1 VQDMI
6 HDLVAHHVAITSTL
20 AVIETDVPNRPPLQ
34 RLDRT
39 QSTLTP
45 AAWSSFLE
53 VRSRIAEKNDPL
65 RLAEFKKEMA
75 FERSFVK
82 AGGLLIAGCD
92 PTGYGGVVP
101 GYGDQRG
108 LELLV
113 EAGFTPLEAIQ
124 IATLNGARFLG
135 EDSTIGSIAAGKAAD
150 LIVLGGNPAQD
161 INDIEKV
168 ETVYK
173 DGVGYDPAKLTQS
186 VRGSVGL
193 R

>member
-1 VQDMI
+1 
-6 HDLVAHHVAITSTL
+6 
-20 AVIETDVPNRPPLQ
+20 
-34 RLDRT
+34 
-39 QSTLTP
+39 
-45 AAWSSFLE
+45 
-53 VRSRIAEKNDPL
+53 
-65 RLAEFKKEMA
+65 
-75 FERSFVK
+75 
-82 AGGLLIAGCD
+82 LIAGCD

-135 EDSTIGSIAAGKAAD
+135 EDASIGSIATGKAAD

-173 DGVGYDPAKLTQS
+173 DGVGYDPVKLTQS
-186 VRGSVGL
+186 VQGSVGL